1 MAKDVAEVLGYASPK
16 DAISAHC
23 KCAKMLKSGESPLL
37 DIPSRGLTIIP
48 ERDIYRLV
56 MKSKLP
62 SAEKFE
68 EWVLQPIAR
77 MLKTPGLTCLQAVT
91 CIVSAPAWM
100 VSPCRMSKAAEV
112 WRLYSTGLLPPSLVG
127 GGRNL

>member
-1 MAKDVAEVLGYASPK
+1 MDTGRPHLGR
-16 DAISAHC
+16 
-23 KCAKMLKSGESPLL
+23 
-37 DIPSRGLTIIP
+37 RGLCSGNNQIRTVVKDGEP
-48 ERDIYRLV
+48 WFDIYRLV

-68 EWVLQPIAR
+68 EWVLQPIAWIDN
-77 MLKTPGLTCLQAVT
+77 TPGLTCLQAVT